1 MTKIWRMLIA
11 VAVIC
16 LLPLAANAQGTIPL
30 SLAQQVDANG
40 IPLAGCL
47 LYSYVAGTVATPQNS
62 FQDFGLTIPN
72 PNPLRCDVTGRVPLA
87 WYQNG
92 LIHVR
97 LTDASGNVIV
107 DTTMQVLG
115 PSSGGGGGGGGG
127 TVDPTSVASTGDI
140 KFRLTSEILT
150 GWVILNGQT
159 IGNPGS
165 GATQRANTDTQNLFV
180 YLWTNC
186 AQPSSNNHCQ
196 VVGGIG
202 SSALADYTA
211 GKQITLPDMRD
222 KQPVGRDCMGNICAG
237 NLLALNVTSGNGDGV
252 DTPGATGGVANQTIA
267 QANFPNVNFSVSG
280 ISVSSSFSSFALT
293 GRGSNITS
301 SGNGAPTLTNDPPNA
316 TSNETGGSTATI
328 TSTVTSQG
336 TAASGGYGTALPV
349 MNPFALGNW
358 YQKL

>member
-1 MTKIWRMLIA
+1 MISK
-11 VAVIC
+11 
-16 LLPLAANAQGTIPL
+16 LLRPLLAALMVGFAGIMPAAAQGTIPL
-30 SLAQQVDANG
+30 ALAQQIDQNG
-40 IPLAGCL
+40 QPLAGCL
-47 LYSYVAGTVATPQNS
+47 VYFYVAGTVATPQNS
-62 FQDFGLTIPN
+62 FQDYGLSVLN
-72 PNPLRCDVTGRVPLA
+72 PNPLRCDLTGRVPMFWLA
-87 WYQNG
+87 NG

-97 LTDASGNVIV
+97 LTDASGNQQV

-222 KQPVGRDCMGNICAG
+222 KQLVGRDCMGNICAG

-252 DTPGATGGVANQTIA
+252 DTPGATGGVANQPIA
-267 QANFPNVNFSVSG
+267 QGNLPNVNFTNSG
-280 ISVSSSFSSFALT
+280 ITVTANIEAAIGFTTQT
-293 GRGSNITS
+293 GSLPQQVHLGQFNTAGTGSIPGGLLINQVVTQGSAS
-301 SGNGAPTLTNDPPNA
+301 SG
-316 TSNETGGSTATI
+316 GS
-328 TSTVTSQG
+328 
-336 TAASGGYGTALPV
+336 GTALPV
-349 MNPFALGNW
+349 MNPFVLGNW